1 MHGTIEVAEDIKQ
14 EAARE
19 RAYSTPLEEFN
30 PGDPELFRSDSFWP
44 YFDRLRKEA
53 PVHYCKDSMFG
64 PYWSIT
70 KYNDIMDIET
80 NHAVFSSAAS
90 LGGITIRDVP
100 PDLRRESFIAMDQP
114 RHSAQRKT
122 VAPMFTPTHLDQ
134 LAIDIRKR
142 STECLDHLPRND
154 VFDWVDQVSI
164 ELTTQMLA
172 VLFDFPWEDRRKLTR
187 WSDVATTLPGPAG
200 LVATEDERQKELL
213 ECAHYFGKL
222 WRERIDQPPK
232 NDLLSMM
239 AHSEATRDM
248 DPANFLGNLILLIV
262 GGNDTTRNTLSG
274 SIYALAKNPDQYT
287 KLRQRPELIDSFV
300 PEVIRWQTPLAHMR
314 RTALEDM
321 EFRGKQI
328 KKGDK
333 VVMWYVSGNR
343 DEEVIDRPYEF
354 IIDRARPRTHISF
367 GFGIHRCVGLRLAEL
382 QLKIIWEE
390 ILKRFDNIEV
400 VEEPKRVYS
409 SFVKGYETL
418 PVRIAG

>member
-1 MHGTIEVAEDIKQ
+1 MHGTIDPAQNPDH

-19 RAYSTPLEEFN
+19 RASSLPLSEFD
-30 PGDPELFRSDSFWP
+30 PGNPELFRSDTHWP
-44 YFDRLRKEA
+44 YFDRLRQEE

-70 KYNDIMDIET
+70 RYNDIMDIDT

-90 LGGITIRDVP
+90 LGGITIRDAP
-100 PDLRRESFIAMDQP
+100 PEVRRESFIAMDQP

-122 VAPMFTPTHLDQ
+122 VAPMFTPDNLDA
-134 LAIDIRKR
+134 LAVNIRQR
-142 STECLDHLPRND
+142 SASCLDNLP
-154 VFDWVDQVSI
+154 VGEAFDWVDRVSI

-187 WSDVATTLPGPAG
+187 WSDIATTLPGVGG
-200 LVATEDERQKELL
+200 LVETEEERQAELM
-213 ECAHYFGKL
+213 ECAQYFAAL
-222 WRERIDQPPK
+222 WKERIDAPPK

-239 AHSEATRDM
+239 AHNAATRDM
-248 DPANFLGNLILLIV
+248 DPRNFLGNLILLIV
-262 GGNDTTRNTLSG
+262 GGNDTTRNTMSG
-274 SIYALAKNPDQYT
+274 SIYALHKHPDQYR
-287 KLRQRPELIDSFV
+287 KLKDNPALLDSFV

-314 RTALEDM
+314 RTALADF

-343 DEEVIDRPYEF
+343 DEAAIEKPYEF
-354 IIDRARPRTHISF
+354 IIDRPRPRTHLSF
-367 GFGIHRCVGLRLAEL
+367 GFGIHRCIGMRLAEL

-390 ILKRFDNIEV
+390 IFRRFDHIEV
-400 VEEPKRVYS
+400 VGEPKRVYS

-418 PVRIAG
+418 PVRIAA